1 MEDVRVVRV
10 CVQDMQDALREIRP
24 SAMREVAI
32 EVPEVCL
39 LVLVSLFEI
48 MKSCQEGIEPTPYLS
63 CDLLSHHPNH

>member
-1 MEDVRVVRV
+1 M

-39 LVLVSLFEI
+39 LAAFEI
-48 MKSCQEGIEPTPYLS
+48 MKSRQEGIEHTPYLS